1 MKKILCSLLVAMMLA
16 SALPVSAS
24 RSFPDI
30 SGHWGEQAIQAMTES
45 GAIKGYDDGTFKPDR
60 TISRSEFLAIAIRAT
75 LSDYPKVKGAW
86 WKSEYDAAVEHAII
100 SYTSMVEAIMEQ
112 PITREEMAE
121 IVVRCVEVKGEYIE
135 PHMKEVEKLVADF
148 GPYTFSQHFYVAKA
162 YVAGLVTGRD
172 DNTFDFRGNATRAEA
187 ATILYRMEHKE
198 ARIPANVVKK
208 EIPPIVIYE
217 GQERTNRL
225 ARAGD
230 TVIKADGTE
239 VVLKIGPHGVL
250 GEGQGVAPDLGF
262 YYNVKGDNPSRVAD
276 TRMFTG
282 GSDSS
287 EGWRSSVGA
296 TVVSDFY
303 YVHPLTGE
311 GHWATEWSVLWSP
324 TYFKMLEN
332 DIVGKYDGE
341 ISEDKQLIWFDRIGD
356 WMPMYRYRDG
366 SFK

>member
-1 MKKILCSLLVAMMLA
+1 MKKILCSLLVAMML
-16 SALPVSAS
+16 SSLLPVSAT

-30 SGHWGEQAIQAMTES
+30 SGHWGEKAIQVMTES
-45 GAIKGYDDGTFKPDR
+45 GAIEGYDDGTFKPDR
-60 TISRSEFLAIAIRAT
+60 TISRCEFLAIAVRAT
-75 LSDYPKVKGAW
+75 LSDYPKVKGKW
-86 WKSEYDAAVEHAII
+86 WESEYDAAVYHSII
-100 SYTSMVEAIMEQ
+100 NYTSMTEPIMED

-135 PHMKEVEKLVADF
+135 PYRDQVEKQVKDF
-148 GPYTFSQHFYVAKA
+148 YEYGKHSNGFYVAKA

-198 ARIPANVVKK
+198 ARIPANIVKE

-225 ARAGD
+225 ARVGD

-239 VVLKIGPHGVL
+239 VVLKIGPNGVL

-262 YYNVKGDNPSRVAD
+262 YYNVKGDNPSRVED

-282 GSDSS
+282 GAR
-287 EGWRSSVGA
+287 EGWRSSVG
-296 TVVSDFY
+296 TSICGDFY

-311 GHWATEWSVLWSP
+311 GHWMGEWSRLSSP
-324 TYFKMLEN
+324 SYYKMLEN
-332 DIVGKYDGE
+332 DIEGKYDGE

-356 WMPMYRYRDG
+356 WMPMFRYRNG

>member
-30 SGHWGEQAIQAMTES
+30 SGHWGEKAIQVMTES

-60 TISRSEFLAIAIRAT
+60 TISRCEFLAIAVRAT
-75 LSDYPKVKGAW
+75 LSDYPKVKGKW
-86 WKSEYDAAVEHAII
+86 WQSEYDAATYHSII
-100 SYTSMVEAIMEQ
+100 NYTAMTEPIMED
-112 PITREEMAE
+112 PITRVEMAE
-121 IVVRCVEVKGEYIE
+121 IVVRCVEIKGEYID
-135 PHMKEVEKLVADF
+135 PYRDQVEKQVKDF
-148 GPYTFSQHFYVAKA
+148 YEGGKYNNDFYVAKA

-198 ARIPANVVKK
+198 ARIPANIVKK

-225 ARAGD
+225 ARVGD

-239 VVLKIGPHGVL
+239 VVLKIGPSGVL

-262 YYNVKGDNPSRVAD
+262 YYNVKGDNPSRVVD
-276 TRMFTG
+276 TRMFSG
-282 GSDSS
+282 GAR
-287 EGWRSSVGA
+287 EGWRSSVG
-296 TVVSDFY
+296 TSICGDFY

-311 GHWATEWSVLWSP
+311 GHWGTEWSRLYSP
-324 TYFKMLEN
+324 SYYRMLVN
-332 DIVGKYDGE
+332 DIEGKYDGE